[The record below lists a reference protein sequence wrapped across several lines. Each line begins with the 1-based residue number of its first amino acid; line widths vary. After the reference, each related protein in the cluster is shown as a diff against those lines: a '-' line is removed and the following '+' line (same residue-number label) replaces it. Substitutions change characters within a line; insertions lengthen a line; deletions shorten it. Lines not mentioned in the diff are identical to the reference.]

1 MVVKLSGSKIFLES
15 GYMSDMQN
23 KDLQFEQDRVN
34 FVIKEIE
41 KKKQKLQKNTG
52 GVSSDV
58 LELRKTFWEDVTV
71 NMDEP
76 DDVIETAASIKQQ
89 AELLSERERTYK
101 QMDKQIRI
109 LERLKFSPYFGRI
122 DFFEKGEANV
132 DHVYLGIASFMDEH
146 DENFLIYDWRA
157 PISSLYYD
165 FAPGPAVYSTLDGE
179 IEGDMELKRQF
190 IIRASEIKA
199 MFDTG
204 VTIGDEMLQEV
215 LGNNANAQMKS
226 IVATIQREQNQII
239 RNERSKL
246 LIVQGVAGSGKTS
259 AALQRVAYLLYRH
272 RDTLKSENIMLFSPN
287 PLFNSYVSTVLPEL
301 GEENMEQAT
310 FMEYLNH
317 RIGKKFDIEDP
328 FDQMEFLLNQE
339 DNQDYHTRVKGIR
352 YKASLAF
359 KDIIDQYAKDLSS
372 KGLLFKDLVF
382 RGEIIISTEAISDYF
397 YSLDSSFTIPNRME
411 MVKDW
416 LLRELKR
423 RVRQERSKSWVE
435 EEVQFLEK
443 EDYQEVYQELQ
454 DKNRYSD
461 NSFDDFEQEQ
471 KFLAERV
478 VKVKFKPLFSRVKRL
493 NFIDMQTLYSQL
505 FKKGDNHTEILLD
518 DWTQICLQTVVRLEN
533 DKITYEDATP
543 FVYLQDLIKGRK
555 SSSGIR
561 HIFIDEAQDYT
572 PFQFAFIQRLF
583 PYSKMTLLGDYNQA
597 IFSGATESPTVIT
610 DYQEKEEDV
619 EKIILTKTYRSTKE
633 IVDFTRSLVEGGE
646 AIEPFNRHG
655 RKPTIKMTQSNLSNG
670 LIQEKVNEFLQEG
683 HGTIAV
689 ICRTAAE
696 SKRVYAALKNEL
708 PLHLIEKST
717 IAYEKGILV
726 IPSYLAKGIE
736 FDGVILYDSSQYV
749 NESERKLFYT
759 VCTRAMH
766 RLHLFATKDI
776 SPLMKNVSETL
787 YEIES

>member
-1 MVVKLSGSKIFLES
+1 MWLSNILGQNFLES
-15 GYMSDMQN
+15 GQMSDTVKN
-23 KDLQFEQDRVN
+23 DLQLEQERVN
-34 FVIKEIE
+34 FVSKEIDR
-41 KKKQKLQKNTG
+41 KKLKLQKNTG
-52 GVSSDV
+52 GVTSDV

-89 AELLSERERTYK
+89 AELLSERERTFK

-109 LERLKFSPYFGRI
+109 LERLKYSPYFGRI
-122 DFFEKGEANV
+122 DFLETNEKNV
-132 DHVYLGIASFMDEH
+132 DQVYLGIASLMDEH

-165 FAPGPAVYSTLDGE
+165 YAPGPASYPTMDGE
-179 IEGDMELKRQF
+179 IEGEMKLKRQF
-190 IIRASEIKA
+190 IIRDSNIKA

-226 IVATIQREQNQII
+226 IVATIQREQNLII

-259 AALQRVAYLLYRH
+259 AALQRVAYLLYRY
-272 RDTLKSENIMLFSPN
+272 RETIKSENIMLFSPN

-317 RIGKKFDIEDP
+317 RIGSEFDVEDP
-328 FDQMEFLLNQE
+328 FDQMEFLLNE
-339 DNQDYHTRVKGIR
+339 EEHPDYFARLRGIR

-359 KDIIDQYAKDLSS
+359 KENIDQYVSVLSN
-372 KGLLFKDLVF
+372 KGLFFKDLVF
-382 RGEIIISTEAISDYF
+382 RGEMIFSKELIYDYF
-397 YSLDSSFTIPNRME
+397 YSLDDSFTIPNRME
-411 MVKDW
+411 MVRDW

-423 RVRQERSKSWVE
+423 KVRQERSKSWVE
-435 EEVQFLEK
+435 DEIQFLEK
-443 EDYQEVYQELQ
+443 EDYLEAYQELEGK
-454 DKNRYSD
+454 DRFTEK
-461 NSFDDFEQEQ
+461 SFDDFEQEQ
-471 KFLAERV
+471 KLLAEKV
-478 VKVKFKPLFSRVKRL
+478 VKQKFRPLFSRVKKL
-493 NFIDMQTLYSQL
+493 NFLDMKGLYSQL
-505 FKKGDNHTEILLD
+505 FIKGVDNQEVLLD
-518 DWTQICLQTVVRLEN
+518 DWTQICTHTLNTLAN
-533 DKITYEDATP
+533 YKISYEDATP

-555 SSSGIR
+555 SSTGIR
-561 HIFIDEAQDYT
+561 HIFIDEAQDYS
-572 PFQFAFIQRLF
+572 PFQFALIQRLF
-583 PYSKMTLLGDYNQA
+583 PYSKMTLLGDFNQA
-597 IFSGATESPTVIT
+597 IFSGATGSATVIS
-610 DYQEKEEDV
+610 DYEEKGEDV

-633 IVDFTRSLVEGGE
+633 IVDFTSSLIDGGE
-646 AIEPFNRHG
+646 TIEPFNRHG
-655 RKPTIKMTQSNLSNG
+655 KKPTIKLTEASQINGFILSE
-670 LIQEKVNEFLQEG
+670 INEFMKEG
-683 HGTIAV
+683 HRTVAV

-696 SKRVYAALKNEL
+696 SKRVYSALKEYI
-708 PLHLIEKST
+708 PVHLIEKAT

-736 FDGVILYDSSQYV
+736 FDAVILYDSSQYK

-766 RLHLFATKDI
+766 RLHMYAANGI
-776 SPLMKNVSETL
+776 SPLMDRVPETL
-787 YEIES
+787 YEWE

>member
-1 MVVKLSGSKIFLES
+1 
-15 GYMSDMQN
+15 MSDTVKN
-23 KDLQFEQDRVN
+23 DLQLEQERVN
-34 FVIKEIE
+34 FVSKEIDR
-41 KKKQKLQKNTG
+41 KKLKLQKNTG
-52 GVSSDV
+52 GVTSDV

-89 AELLSERERTYK
+89 AELLSERERTFK

-109 LERLKFSPYFGRI
+109 LERLKYSPYFGRI
-122 DFFEKGEANV
+122 DFLETNEKNV
-132 DHVYLGIASFMDEH
+132 DQVYLGIASLMDEH

-165 FAPGPAVYSTLDGE
+165 YAPGPASYPTMDGE
-179 IEGDMELKRQF
+179 IEGEMKLKRQF
-190 IIRASEIKA
+190 IIRDSNIKA

-226 IVATIQREQNQII
+226 IVATIQREQNLII

-259 AALQRVAYLLYRH
+259 AALQRVAYLLYRY
-272 RDTLKSENIMLFSPN
+272 RETIKSENIMLFSPN

-317 RIGKKFDIEDP
+317 RIGSEFDVEDP
-328 FDQMEFLLNQE
+328 FDQMEFLLNE
-339 DNQDYHTRVKGIR
+339 EEHPDYFARLRGIR

-359 KDIIDQYAKDLSS
+359 KENIDQYVSVLSN
-372 KGLLFKDLVF
+372 KGLFFKDLVF
-382 RGEIIISTEAISDYF
+382 RGEMIFSKELIYDYF
-397 YSLDSSFTIPNRME
+397 YSLDDSFTIPNRME
-411 MVKDW
+411 MVRDW

-423 RVRQERSKSWVE
+423 KVRQERSKSWVE
-435 EEVQFLEK
+435 DEIQFLEK
-443 EDYQEVYQELQ
+443 EDYLEAYQELEGK
-454 DKNRYSD
+454 DRFTEK
-461 NSFDDFEQEQ
+461 SFDDFEQEQ
-471 KFLAERV
+471 KLLAEKV
-478 VKVKFKPLFSRVKRL
+478 VKQKFRPLFSRVKKL
-493 NFIDMQTLYSQL
+493 NFLDMKGLYSQL
-505 FKKGDNHTEILLD
+505 FIKGVDNQEVLLD
-518 DWTQICLQTVVRLEN
+518 DWTQICTHTLNTLAN
-533 DKITYEDATP
+533 YKISYEDATP

-555 SSSGIR
+555 SSTGIR
-561 HIFIDEAQDYT
+561 HIFIDEAQDYS
-572 PFQFAFIQRLF
+572 PFQFALIQRLF
-583 PYSKMTLLGDYNQA
+583 PYSKMTLLGDFNQA
-597 IFSGATESPTVIT
+597 IFSGATGSATVIS
-610 DYQEKEEDV
+610 DYEEKGEDV

-633 IVDFTRSLVEGGE
+633 IVDFTSSLIDGGE
-646 AIEPFNRHG
+646 TIEPFNRHG
-655 RKPTIKMTQSNLSNG
+655 KKPTIKLTEASQINGFILSE
-670 LIQEKVNEFLQEG
+670 INEFMKEG
-683 HGTIAV
+683 HRTVAV

-696 SKRVYAALKNEL
+696 SKRVYSALKEYI
-708 PLHLIEKST
+708 PVHLIEKAT

-736 FDGVILYDSSQYV
+736 FDAVILYDSSQYK

-766 RLHLFATKDI
+766 RLHMYAANGI
-776 SPLMKNVSETL
+776 SPLMDRVPETL
-787 YEIES
+787 YEWE

>member
-1 MVVKLSGSKIFLES
+1 
-15 GYMSDMQN
+15 MSDTVKN
-23 KDLQFEQDRVN
+23 DLQIEQERVN
-34 FVIKEIE
+34 FVSKEIDR
-41 KKKQKLQKNTG
+41 KKLKLQKNTG

-89 AELLSERERTYK
+89 AELLSERERTFK

-109 LERLKFSPYFGRI
+109 LERLKYSPYFGRI
-122 DFFEKGEANV
+122 DFLETDEKNV
-132 DHVYLGIASFMDEH
+132 DQVYLGIASLMDEH

-165 FAPGPAVYSTLDGE
+165 YAPGPASYPTMDGE
-179 IEGDMELKRQF
+179 IEGEMKLKRQF
-190 IIRASEIKA
+190 IIRDSNIKA

-226 IVATIQREQNQII
+226 IVATIQHEQNLII

-259 AALQRVAYLLYRH
+259 AALQRVAYLLYRY
-272 RDTLKSENIMLFSPN
+272 RETIKSENIMLFSPN

-310 FMEYLNH
+310 FMEYLNN
-317 RIGKKFDIEDP
+317 RIGSEFDVEDP
-328 FDQMEFLLNQE
+328 FDQMEFLLNDE
-339 DNQDYHTRVKGIR
+339 EHPDYDTRVNGIR

-359 KDIIDQYAKDLSS
+359 KEIIDGYVIQLST

-382 RGEIIISTEAISDYF
+382 RGEIIISNEMIYDYF
-397 YSLDSSFTIPNRME
+397 YSLDASFTIPNRME

-423 RVRQERSKSWVE
+423 KVKQERSKSWVE
-435 EEVQFLEK
+435 DEVQYLEK
-443 EDYQEVYQELQ
+443 EDYLEAYQELQ
-454 DKNRYSD
+454 EKDRY
-461 NSFDDFEQEQ
+461 NEKSFDDFEQEQ
-471 KFLAERV
+471 KILAEKV
-478 VKVKFKPLFSRVKRL
+478 VKQKFRPLFSRVKKL
-493 NFIDMQTLYSQL
+493 NFLDMKGLYSQL
-505 FKKGDNHTEILLD
+505 FIRDAENQEVLLD
-518 DWTQICLQTVVRLEN
+518 DWTQICTQTVDTLAN
-533 DKITYEDATP
+533 NKISYEDATP

-555 SSSGIR
+555 STTGIR
-561 HIFIDEAQDYT
+561 HIFIDEAQDYS
-572 PFQFAFIQRLF
+572 PFQFALIKRLF
-583 PYSKMTLLGDYNQA
+583 PYSKMTLLGDFNQA
-597 IFSGATESPTVIT
+597 IFSGATGSATVIS
-610 DYQEKEEDV
+610 DYEEKGEDV
-619 EKIILTKTYRSTKE
+619 EKIVLTKTYRSTKE
-633 IVDFTRSLVEGGE
+633 IVDFTSSLIEGGE
-646 AIEPFNRHG
+646 KIEPFNRHG
-655 RKPTIKMTQSNLSNG
+655 KKPSVKRVELNQLNG
-670 LIQEKVNEFLQEG
+670 LILGKINDFLKEG
-683 HGTIAV
+683 HRTIAV

-696 SKRVYAALKNEL
+696 SRRVYTSLKDDI
-708 PLHLIEKST
+708 PIHLIEKAT
-717 IAYEKGILV
+717 ISYEKGILV

-736 FDGVILYDSSQYV
+736 FDGVILYDCSQYK

-766 RLHLFATKDI
+766 RLHMYATDEI
-776 SPLMKNVSETL
+776 STLMHDVPEAL
-787 YEIES
+787 YELVE

>member
-1 MVVKLSGSKIFLES
+1 
-15 GYMSDMQN
+15 MSDTV
-23 KDLQFEQDRVN
+23 KSDLQMEQERVN
-34 FVIKEIE
+34 FVSREID
-41 KKKQKLQKNTG
+41 KKKLKLQKNTG

-89 AELLSERERTYK
+89 AELLSERERTFK

-109 LERLKFSPYFGRI
+109 LERLKYSPYFGRI
-122 DFFEKGEANV
+122 DFLETDEKNV
-132 DHVYLGIASFMDEH
+132 DQVYLGIASLMDEH

-165 FAPGPAVYSTLDGE
+165 FAPGPASYPTMDGE
-179 IEGDMELKRQF
+179 IEGEMKLKRQF
-190 IIRASEIKA
+190 IIRASDIKA

-226 IVATIQREQNQII
+226 IVATIQREQNLII

-259 AALQRVAYLLYRH
+259 AALQRVAYLLYRY
-272 RDTLKSENIMLFSPN
+272 RETIKSENIMLFSPN

-310 FMEYLNH
+310 FMEYLNN
-317 RIGKKFDIEDP
+317 RLGSEFDVEDP
-328 FDQMEFLLNQE
+328 FDQMEFLLNNGE
-339 DNQDYHTRVKGIR
+339 HPDYDTRVRGIR

-359 KDIIDQYAKDLSS
+359 KEMIDRYVIQLSS

-382 RGEIIISTEAISDYF
+382 RGEIIISNELIYSYF
-397 YSLDSSFTIPNRME
+397 YSLDASFTIPNRME
-411 MVKDW
+411 MVRDW

-423 RVRQERSKSWVE
+423 KVKQERSKSWVE
-435 EEVQFLEK
+435 DEVQYLEK
-443 EDYQEVYQELQ
+443 EDYLEAYQELQ
-454 DKNRYSD
+454 GKDRYTEK
-461 NSFDDFEQEQ
+461 SFDDFEQEQ
-471 KFLAERV
+471 KILAEKV
-478 VKVKFKPLFSRVKRL
+478 VKQKFRPLFSRVKKL
-493 NFIDMQTLYSQL
+493 NFLDMKGLYSQL
-505 FKKGDNHTEILLD
+505 FIKGAENQEVLLD
-518 DWTQICLQTVVRLEN
+518 DWIQICSQTVDTLAN
-533 DKITYEDATP
+533 YKISYEDATP

-555 SSSGIR
+555 SSTGIR
-561 HIFIDEAQDYT
+561 HIFIDEAQDYS
-572 PFQFAFIQRLF
+572 PFQFALIQRLF
-583 PYSKMTLLGDYNQA
+583 PYSKMTLLGDFNQA
-597 IFSGATESPTVIT
+597 IFSGATGSATVIS
-610 DYQEKEEDV
+610 DYEEKGEDV
-619 EKIILTKTYRSTKE
+619 EKIVLTKTYRSTKE
-633 IVDFTRSLVEGGE
+633 IVDFTSSLVEGGE
-646 AIEPFNRHG
+646 KIEPFNRHG
-655 RKPTIKMTQSNLSNG
+655 KKPSVKLAERNQLNG
-670 LIQEKVNEFLQEG
+670 LILSKINEFLNEG
-683 HGTIAV
+683 HRTIAV

-696 SKRVYAALKNEL
+696 SKRVYAALKDVI
-708 PLHLIEKST
+708 PVHLIEKAT

-736 FDGVILYDSSQYV
+736 FDGVILYDSSQYK

-766 RLHLFATKDI
+766 RLHMYATKEI
-776 SPLMKNVSETL
+776 SPLMNEVPGNL
-787 YEIES
+787 YELE

>member
-1 MVVKLSGSKIFLES
+1 
-15 GYMSDMQN
+15 MSDTV
-23 KDLQFEQDRVN
+23 KSDLQLEQERVN
-34 FVIKEIE
+34 FVSKEIDR
-41 KKKQKLQKNTG
+41 KKLKLQKNTG

-71 NMDEP
+71 NTDEP
-76 DDVIETAASIKQQ
+76 DDMIETAASIKQQ
-89 AELLSERERTYK
+89 AELLSERERTFK

-109 LERLKFSPYFGRI
+109 LERLKYSPYFGRI
-122 DFFEKGEANV
+122 DFLETNEKHV
-132 DHVYLGIASFMDEH
+132 DQVYLGIASLMDEH

-165 FAPGPAVYSTLDGE
+165 FAPGPASYPTMDGE
-179 IEGDMELKRQF
+179 IEGEMKLKRQF
-190 IIRASEIKA
+190 IIRSSDIKA

-226 IVATIQREQNQII
+226 IVATIQREQNLII

-259 AALQRVAYLLYRH
+259 AALQRVAYLLYRY
-272 RDTLKSENIMLFSPN
+272 RETIKSENIMLFSPN

-310 FMEYLNH
+310 FMEYLNN
-317 RIGKKFDIEDP
+317 RIGIEFDVEDP
-328 FDQMEFLLNQE
+328 FDQMEFLLNPE
-339 DNQDYHTRVKGIR
+339 EYPDYDTRVRGIR

-359 KDIIDQYAKDLSS
+359 KEIIDRYVIQLSS

-382 RGEIIISTEAISDYF
+382 RGEIIISNEMIYDYF
-397 YSLDSSFTIPNRME
+397 YSLDASFTIPNRME

-423 RVRQERSKSWVE
+423 KVKQERSKSWVE
-435 EEVQFLEK
+435 DEVQYLEK
-443 EDYQEVYQELQ
+443 EDYLEAYQELQ
-454 DKNRYSD
+454 GKDRYTDK
-461 NSFDDFEQEQ
+461 SFDDFEQEQ
-471 KFLAERV
+471 KILAEKV
-478 VKVKFKPLFSRVKRL
+478 VKQKFRPLFSRVKKL
-493 NFIDMQTLYSQL
+493 NFLDMKGLYSQL
-505 FKKGDNHTEILLD
+505 FMKGAENLEVLLD
-518 DWTQICLQTVVRLEN
+518 DWTQICTQTVETLAN
-533 DKITYEDATP
+533 YKISYEDATP

-555 SSSGIR
+555 SSTGIR
-561 HIFIDEAQDYT
+561 HIFIDEAQDYS
-572 PFQFAFIQRLF
+572 PFQFALIKRLF
-583 PYSKMTLLGDYNQA
+583 PYSKMTLLGDFNQA
-597 IFSGATESPTVIT
+597 IFSGATGSATVIS
-610 DYQEKEEDV
+610 DYEEKGEDV

-633 IVDFTRSLVEGGE
+633 IVDFTSSLVEGGE
-646 AIEPFNRHG
+646 KIEPFNRHG
-655 RKPTIKMTQSNLSNG
+655 KKPAIKIAENDQLNG
-670 LIQEKVNEFLQEG
+670 FIFGKINEFLKEG
-683 HGTIAV
+683 HRTIAV

-696 SKRVYAALKNEL
+696 SKKVYAAMKDDI
-708 PLHLIEKST
+708 PVHLIEKAT

-736 FDGVILYDSSQYV
+736 FDAVILYDSSQYT

-766 RLHLFATKDI
+766 RLHMYATKDI
-776 SPLMKNVSETL
+776 SPLMNRVPRTL
-787 YEIES
+787 YELE